1 MKTITL
7 GLEGTEFNQIAVDGE
22 NAVYYNDELNNL
34 IIVRTDAINDETLS
48 KNDDTIEDVFGYLV
62 RDRFDKFCAS
72 AEYFNDSTIL
82 VHKPWHTTTD
92 FVANYDLNP
101 KTLLLPNRSVKGYTR
116 AFNKACPELIPYKLI
131 EIMNGKVYRHGE
143 IPESVYEAYDA
154 KLENNM
160 GA

>member
-7 GLEGTEFNQIAVDGE
+7 GLEGTEFNQIAVDRE
-22 NAVYYNDELNNL
+22 NAVYYNGELNNL

-62 RDRFDKFCAS
+62 EDRFEDFCMS
-72 AEYFNDSTIL
+72 AEYFNNSTIL

-101 KTLLLPNRSVKGYTR
+101 ETLLSPNRSVKGFTR
-116 AFNKACPELIPYKLI
+116 AFSKSCPELIPYKLI
-131 EIMNGKVYRHGE
+131 EIMGGKAYRYGD
-143 IPESVYEAYDA
+143 IPEDVFEAYDTS
-154 KLENNM
+154 N
-160 GA
+160 